1 MIPQEWQNPPKEFS
15 LAPFWFWNDELDEA
29 ELSRQLDEFQSHGV
43 DAFVIHPR
51 VGLPRD
57 TGWMSRKLLDKMRF
71 VIEAAE
77 RRGMWLIL
85 YDEGMYPSGSSSG
98 QVVAENAAYQCR
110 GLLRI
115 NLDTVQANSIEQGI
129 QIDENGK

>member
-1 MIPQEWQNPPKEFS
+1 MIPQQWQNPPKEFS
-15 LAPFWFWNDELDEA
+15 LAPFWFWNDELNET
-29 ELSRQLDEFQSHGV
+29 ELIRQLDEFQSHRV

-57 TGWMSRKLLDKMRF
+57 IGWMSRKLLDKMRF
-71 VIEAAE
+71 VIEEAE

-98 QVVAENAAYQCR
+98 QVVAKNPAYQCR
-110 GLLRI
+110 GLVRI
-115 NLDTVQANSIEQGI
+115 SLEAAKPNTIEQGI
-129 QIDENGK
+129 Y